1 MKKIIIIFAC
11 LIPLFAMADLDNVR
25 NEWMKGYTKLEAAD
39 KASKAKRNQEAIPLY
54 RAALAVFESVQR
66 RYPQW
71 NPTLLNYR
79 INYCRQMLEQL
90 TTVQEVKPE
99 SLSPND
105 LVKLNKEYANTI
117 AQLSEERR
125 FLESRVEVLTESLD
139 RARAEAAKAAS
150 VEASLSA
157 ASSNRKKLEETNN
170 LLQLRLREANKE
182 IEALKRA
189 SSADRDTLKTV
200 QKLQKTEDLLRQSQ
214 TDLGRITEDLKSSRD
229 KVDALNRSY
238 DKLLREKNEQAE
250 ELENA
255 RKLAQNRLTDIE
267 SLQTRLKT
275 AQKNATELEKT
286 LQKREAALEKM
297 KKKGSRLVKNC

>member
-1 MKKIIIIFAC
+1 MKKIFIIFA
-11 LIPLFAMADLDNVR
+11 LLLPLFAMADLDNVR

-39 KASKAKRNQEAIPLY
+39 KAAKAKRTQEAIPLY
-54 RAALAVFESVQR
+54 RSALAVFESVQR

-90 TTVQEVKPE
+90 TSTPEVKPE
-99 SLSPND
+99 SLTPKD
-105 LVKLNKEYANTI
+105 LVKLNKEYTNTI

-139 RARAEAAKAAS
+139 RARAEAAKAAG

-157 ASSNRKKLEETNN
+157 ASSSRKKLEETNN
-170 LLQLRLREANKE
+170 LLQLRLREANSE

-200 QKLQKTEDLLRQSQ
+200 QKLQKTENLLRQSQ
-214 TDLGRITEDLKSSRD
+214 TDLGKLTEDLKSSRD
-229 KVDALNRSY
+229 KVDALNQAY
-238 DKLLREKNEQAE
+238 DKLLREKNDLNN
-250 ELENA
+250 ELDKIRNI
-255 RKLAQNRLTDIE
+255 AQNRLTDNE

-275 AQKNATELEKT
+275 AQKNAAELEKT
-286 LQKREAALEKM
+286 LQKRETALEKL
-297 KKKGSRLVKNC
+297 KKK